1 MMKSRKLSLTQ
12 VRRILTQIAF
22 NPRTPG
28 PMRIVSEMEDSNYYE
43 RQAQVLIEEARTERI
58 ISEDSDYNEKM
69 IQATRLLI
77 LAILCH

>member
-1 MMKSRKLSLTQ
+1 
-12 VRRILTQIAF
+12 
-22 NPRTPG
+22 
-28 PMRIVSEMEDSNYYE
+28 MRIVSEMEDSNYYE